1 VGFTPPAGYLYV
13 VVFYCGSGLCYPDGY
28 LIPVNVLF
36 SCMRDCGIT
45 SMFLPLIIIDG
56 AVYGIYRWKKGK
68 KPTAV
73 PAESKETK

>member
-1 VGFTPPAGYLYV
+1 
-13 VVFYCGSGLCYPDGY
+13 
-28 LIPVNVLF
+28 
-36 SCMRDCGIT
+36 MRDCGIT